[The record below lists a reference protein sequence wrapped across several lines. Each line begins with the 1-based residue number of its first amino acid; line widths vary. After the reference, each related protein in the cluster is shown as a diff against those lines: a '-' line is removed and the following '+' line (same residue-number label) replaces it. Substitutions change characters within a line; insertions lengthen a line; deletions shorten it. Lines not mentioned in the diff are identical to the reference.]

1 MKGKWIKSKPDGRRI
16 TPPCERCAQVD
27 KPCLRKA
34 QGPGCQCCGQQKV
47 GCSLV
52 GLKQEMSEKKE
63 GKRRMLSEGLEEGL
77 VAPLELSDGVIE
89 QVEAMAKE
97 LRRISGGILALV
109 EGVGKLT
116 EAVIG
121 LEKKEVERKD
131 KETETET
138 VHMVDQEVATEIVEE
153 RSESEEEEDEKGDE
167 AEKEDRDQEMEEME
181 KE

>member
-1 MKGKWIKSKPDGRRI
+1 
-16 TPPCERCAQVD
+16 
-27 KPCLRKA
+27 
-34 QGPGCQCCGQQKV
+34 
-47 GCSLV
+47 LV
-52 GLKQEMSEKKE
+52 GLKRKMSEKKE
-63 GKRRMLSEGLEEGL
+63 GKRRMLSEKLEERS
-77 VAPLELSDGVIE
+77 VAPLELSDGFME

-121 LEKKEVERKD
+121 LEKKEVKRKD

-138 VHMVDQEVATEIVEE
+138 VRMVDQEVATEIVEE
-153 RSESEEEEDEKGDE
+153 GSESEEEEEEKGDE
-167 AEKEDRDQEMEEME
+167 AEKENGDHEIEEIE

>member
-1 MKGKWIKSKPDGRRI
+1 
-16 TPPCERCAQVD
+16 
-27 KPCLRKA
+27 
-34 QGPGCQCCGQQKV
+34 
-47 GCSLV
+47 V
-52 GLKQEMSEKKE
+52 GLKRKMSEKKE
-63 GKRRMLSEGLEEGL
+63 GKRRMLSEKLEERS
-77 VAPLELSDGVIE
+77 VAPLELSDGFME

-121 LEKKEVERKD
+121 LEKKEVKRKD

-138 VHMVDQEVATEIVEE
+138 VRMVDQEVATEIVEE
-153 RSESEEEEDEKGDE
+153 GSESEEEEEEKGDE
-167 AEKEDRDQEMEEME
+167 AEKENGDHEIEEIE